1 MSVPTCGLCASAG
14 TTVSLWCSQ
23 WSLDN
28 YSLNARESSIRQ
40 WIQMVCN
47 YLKLGRKNC
56 TLGPNGFKS
65 TNAEHE
71 DVKFQYLVHYIDDKW
86 KLFL

>member
-1 MSVPTCGLCASAG
+1 MPACRLCASVRATLG
-14 TTVSLWCSQ
+14 LWHSQ

-28 YSLNARESSIRQ
+28 YSLHARESLVRQ
-40 WIQMVCN
+40 WIQVVCN

-56 TLGPNGFKS
+56 TLGPNGFTN

-71 DVKFQYLVHYIDDKW
+71 DVKCQYSVDNIDDKW
-86 KLFL
+86 KLLL